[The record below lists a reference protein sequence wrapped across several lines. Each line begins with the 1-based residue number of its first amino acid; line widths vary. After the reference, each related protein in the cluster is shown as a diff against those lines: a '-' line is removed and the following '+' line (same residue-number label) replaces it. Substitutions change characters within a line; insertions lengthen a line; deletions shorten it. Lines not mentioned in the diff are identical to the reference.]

1 MTENLRLI
9 ELNEIKNVRITCKKC
24 NVAVKLPVED
34 MSFKMK
40 CPKCGEDYGSIHNA
54 LLDLKGVLKN
64 RDASDKFDVHIE
76 LKDE

>member
-9 ELNEIKNVRITCKKC
+9 ELNEIKNVRVTCKKC
-24 NVAVKLPVED
+24 GVSVKLPVRD

-40 CPKCGEDYGSIHNA
+40 CPKCGEDYGRIHDS
-54 LLDLKGVLKN
+54 LIDLKNTLEN
-64 RDASDKFDVHIE
+64 RNASDKFDVHIE